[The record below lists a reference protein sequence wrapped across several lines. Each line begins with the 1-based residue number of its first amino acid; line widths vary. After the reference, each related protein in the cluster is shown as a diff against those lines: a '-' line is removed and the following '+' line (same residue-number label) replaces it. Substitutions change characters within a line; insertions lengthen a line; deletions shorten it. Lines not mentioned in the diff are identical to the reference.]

1 MELISLMLNLIYNN
15 NLKMK
20 MTRMNKNFS
29 KQDIHLKEIKI
40 ESYFNYVNIIKLIIF
55 YAIFDIYIF
64 IYLVHFLWVHYSV
77 KKTKIHLQMLQN
89 LKLNN
94 KFKM

>member
-29 KQDIHLKEIKI
+29 RQDIHLKEIKI
-40 ESYFNYVNIIKLIIF
+40 ESYFNYVYIIKLIIF

-64 IYLVHFLWVHYSV
+64 NI
-77 KKTKIHLQMLQN
+77 
-89 LKLNN
+89 
-94 KFKM
+94 